1 MRRPGCHGGRHTVRR
16 ASRQAFIEGVRE
28 VSIQVGG
35 QKRCTLES
43 KQASSEAGRQDGKQA
58 DRQAE
63 R

>member
-1 MRRPGCHGGRHTVRR
+1 MRR
-16 ASRQAFIEGVRE
+16 ASRQASIEGVRE